1 MNHLH
6 GRGIATVK
14 HQLTLLPLPVI
25 VPVARQVVGRRSLW
39 QTISEGE
46 PMLNKTYPI
55 PTRKLSYGEQM
66 AQEAARR
73 APKYL
78 KAVKAGKGK

>member
-1 MNHLH
+1 
-6 GRGIATVK
+6 
-14 HQLTLLPLPVI
+14 
-25 VPVARQVVGRRSLW
+25 
-39 QTISEGE
+39 
-46 PMLNKTYPI
+46 MLNKTYPI